1 MVLSNYHCWFLQKG
15 FSKQVGKSS
24 KWWCIKLVPLCDR
37 AEEYGPLFRIFVLH
51 KCMVVPTSRGS
62 MKVNVT
68 YMSHSDVGKCYT
80 QASTYR
86 CILFHVYRDLIQ

>member
-1 MVLSNYHCWFLQKG
+1 MVCSNH
-15 FSKQVGKSS
+15 VGNSYCTSS
-24 KWWCIKLVPLCDR
+24 KWWRIKLIPLCDR

-68 YMSHSDVGKCYT
+68 YMSHSEVGKCYKKNLHKP
-80 QASTYR
+80 QPIVVFYFR
-86 CILFHVYRDLIQ
+86 FIGI